1 MHNNSFFK
9 PLLLLVSFLL
19 FASCDKE
26 YNEIG
31 DALIGENHFNLG
43 KYISNVVAYNEKITP
58 IQSENLAVNALGIY
72 ESPTFGKTT
81 ANFATQ
87 LILVSVNPK
96 IGTNPVIDNVY
107 IDVPYFVDATKTKPI
122 TAGGNTYELDS
133 IYGKPNAKIKLSI
146 FESGLYM
153 RDLDPVGGFQDAQKY
168 FSNQNTDFDNLKV
181 GTRLNDDADKAQN
194 DEFFY
199 NPVQRILTTTDA
211 AGKESNVYSVPTMRL
226 KLNSAFFNSKIIQA
240 PSGKLATNDVF
251 KEYFRGLYFK
261 VEQSGTD
268 PGSLA
273 MMNFAKGT
281 ITINYKEDLS
291 TTVGTVVTVTR
302 VEKSIVLNLSGKTVS
317 LLEKSN
323 PNSVYETAVNSPD
336 RVLGDDKLYLKGGEG
351 SLAVLK
357 LFGPDLFGADGTTGS
372 PNGVA
377 DELDI
382 IRKSGWLINEANLV
396 FNIDAAAMTNSYEPE
411 RIYLYDFNNSRP
423 VMDYYLDGSSSAI
436 FKKSKLIFDG
446 NINKDATSKRGLTY
460 KIRITN
466 HIRNLIKNAD
476 AKNVNLGIVVTEDV
490 TIDNSNK
497 LRTANAFLLQAP
509 KASVM
514 NPLGTILYGG
524 KSTSIN
530 PLEDKR
536 LKLEIYYT
544 KPN

>member
-9 PLLLLVSFLL
+9 PLLLLVSILL
-19 FASCDKE
+19 FASCDKD

-31 DALIGENHFNLG
+31 DALIGENHFDLA
-43 KYISNVVAYNEKITP
+43 KYTSSVVAYNEKITP

-72 ESPTFGKTT
+72 DNPAFGKTT

-87 LILVSVNPK
+87 IILASVDPE
-96 IGTNPVIDNVY
+96 IGANPVIDSVY
-107 IDVPYFVDATKTKPI
+107 IDIPYFVDATKTTPI
-122 TAGGNTYELDS
+122 TAGGNTYVLDS
-133 IYGKPNAKIKLSI
+133 IYGEPKAKIKLSI
-146 FESGLYM
+146 FESGLFM
-153 RDLDPVGGFQDAQKY
+153 RDTDPSGGFQEAQKY
-168 FSNQNTDFDNLKV
+168 FTDQNTDFDNLKV
-181 GTRLNDDADKAQN
+181 GTRLNDDANKAQN

-199 NPVQRILTTTDA
+199 NPAQRNLTTTDA
-211 AGKESNVYSVPTMRL
+211 TGKKTNVYSVPAMRL
-226 KLNSAFFNSKIIQA
+226 KLNSAFFNSKIIHA

-261 VEQSGTD
+261 MEQSGTD

-273 MMNFAKGT
+273 MINFAKGT

-302 VEKSIVLNLSGKTVS
+302 VEKSIVLNLTGNTVS
-317 LLEKSN
+317 LQEKSN
-323 PNSVYETAVNSPD
+323 PNSVYETAISSPD

-351 SLAVLK
+351 SLAVIK

-396 FNIDAAAMTNSYEPE
+396 FNIDASSMANSYEPE

-423 VMDYYLDGSSSAI
+423 VMDYYLDGTSSAI
-436 FKKSKLIFDG
+436 LKKSKLIFDG

-466 HIRNLIKNAD
+466 HIRNLVKHADSTNIK
-476 AKNVNLGIVVTEDV
+476 LGIVVTED
-490 TIDNSNK
+490 IAIAASNK
-497 LRTANAFLLQAP
+497 LRTANAFLSQAP

-524 KSTSIN
+524 KSTSTN